1 MCTTRVQVVGTPGT
15 VCENPA
21 LSRMR
26 LEARILRQQV
36 PGCDAT
42 SEVRQSCEQIHG
54 GCESDSVVPP
64 PALLTD
70 STFNCFMARTESPI
84 LVKFSATWCE
94 LSRSLAPHFEAAAEQ
109 LLHVRFANVD
119 IDANPQAT
127 RANAVRSVPTLIL
140 YRNGKELAR
149 HSGAM
154 LVNVMKRWVQA
165 SLITEA

>member
-1 MCTTRVQVVGTPGT
+1 MCTTRVQVVRTPGT

-21 LSRMR
+21 RSQMR
-26 LEARILRQQV
+26 PEARILRQQV
-36 PGCDAT
+36 PGCAAASD
-42 SEVRQSCEQIHG
+42 VRQSCEQIHG
-54 GCESDSVVPP
+54 GCEPDSVLPP
-64 PALLTD
+64 PASLTD
-70 STFNCFMARTESPI
+70 STFNCFIARTGSPI

-94 LSRSLAPHFEAAAEQ
+94 LSRSLAPHFEAAAAQ

-154 LVNVMKRWVQA
+154 LMNVMKHWVQA
-165 SLITEA
+165 SLIIET